1 MAKEKVDIGKLI
13 DEETEKRLEI
23 MESPDYEWPKKAGKW
38 NWIVMAGAIIVS
50 LVLIVLCMIGVI
62 S

>member
-1 MAKEKVDIGKLI
+1 MSKEKVDIGKLI

-23 MESPDYEWPKKAGKW
+23 MQRPDYEWPQPAGKW
-38 NWIVMAGAIIVS
+38 NWYVIGISIAVCLALII
-50 LVLIVLCMIGVI
+50 LCMTGVI